1 MPSSLNFRAEEH
13 SMLQRA
19 SRIIFFILAWAV
31 FAPTGAWAQAP
42 MGKPDLSKL
51 ADEAQGWLSDM
62 VRINSVNPPG
72 NEAAVAKYISAIFQK
87 EGISNEVLEMAPG
100 RSIVVARLQAG
111 PLADPTNALLLV
123 AHQDTVGVDTAK
135 WAVDPFSAAI
145 RDGSMWG
152 RGSID
157 DKAMLAANMATM
169 VELKRTGAHLA
180 RDVIFLATDDEE
192 QGGAA
197 SIKVTIQKYWD
208 KIACAYALNEGGR
221 VMMKDAKVQYVGI
234 QASEKVA
241 YNVTVTATGHSGHG
255 SLPRPDNAVV
265 HLAAAVAKLGT
276 YEVPAQ
282 PSTITLR
289 YFEQLS
295 KIEDD
300 DVAKWMRALEQP
312 QRADLAVKHLGEE
325 SAMWNSMLRD
335 TIAPTM
341 LQAGV
346 RVNVVPSEATAN
358 LNIRMLP
365 GHSIEEL
372 MGQFTKI
379 VNDPQIKFQ
388 LAPDSGENAPPS
400 DLNTPL
406 YQTIERLTPLEFPGA
421 IALPLLGTG
430 ATDSA
435 SLRLHK
441 VQAYGLE
448 PFPMIEADSSR
459 IHADDERI
467 PVDSF
472 HKGVV
477 FLYHVVS
484 DFASS
489 K

>member
-1 MPSSLNFRAEEH
+1 
-13 SMLQRA
+13 MLHRVGW
-19 SRIIFFILAWAV
+19 ILLTVALAL
-31 FAPTGAWAQAP
+31 AAGAGARAQAP
-42 MGKPDLSKL
+42 MAKPDLSKL
-51 ADEAQGWLSDM
+51 ADEAQGWLSDL

-72 NEAAVAKYISAIFQK
+72 NEAVVAKYISAIFQK
-87 EGISNEVLEMAPG
+87 EGISNEVIEMAPG
-100 RSIVVARLQAG
+100 RSIVIARLQAG

-123 AHQDTVGVDTAK
+123 AHQDTVGVDPKK
-135 WAVDPFSAAI
+135 WTVDPFAANI
-145 RDGSMWG
+145 RDGYMYG

-157 DKAMLAANMATM
+157 DKAMLAANIATM
-169 VELKRTGAHLA
+169 VQLKRSAARLA
-180 RDVIFLATDDEE
+180 RDVIFLSTDDEE
-192 QGGAA
+192 QGGSA

-221 VMMKDAKVQYVGI
+221 IMMKDAKVQYVGV

-241 YNVTVTATGHSGHG
+241 YNVTVTATGSSGHG
-255 SLPRPDNAVV
+255 SLPKPDNAVV
-265 HLAAAVAKLGT
+265 HLAAAVEKLGMFQ
-276 YEVPAQ
+276 VPAV

-289 YFEQLS
+289 YFEQLA

-300 DVAKWMRALEQP
+300 EIAKWMRALEQP
-312 QRADLAVKHLGEE
+312 GRADLAVRHLSDE
-325 SAMWNSMLRD
+325 SPMWNSMLRD

-400 DLNTPL
+400 DLTSPL
-406 YQTIERLTPLEFPGA
+406 YQTIERLTPQDFPGA
-421 IALPLLGTG
+421 ITVPLLGTG

-448 PFPMIEADSSR
+448 PFPMIESDSSR
-459 IHADDERI
+459 VHGDDERI

-472 HKGVV
+472 HKGVA

-484 DFASS
+484 DFAST

>member
-1 MPSSLNFRAEEH
+1 MLHRAG
-13 SMLQRA
+13 
-19 SRIIFFILAWAV
+19 RIVFIMFLMAWAV
-31 FAPTGAWAQAP
+31 LAAPGARAQSP
-42 MGKPDLSKL
+42 MANPDLGKL
-51 ADEAQGWLSDM
+51 SDEAQIWLSDL
-62 VRINSVNPPG
+62 VRINTVNPPG
-72 NEAAVAKYISAIFQK
+72 NEAVVAKYISAIFQK
-87 EGISNEVLEMAPG
+87 EGISNEVIEMAPG

-111 PLADPTNALLLV
+111 PLPNASSALLLV
-123 AHQDTVGVDTAK
+123 AHQDTVGVDSKK
-135 WAVDPFSAAI
+135 WTVDPFMAAL
-145 RDGSMWG
+145 RDGYIYG

-157 DKAMLAANMATM
+157 DKAMLAANIATM
-169 VELKRTGAHLA
+169 VELKRSGARLA

-192 QGGAA
+192 QGGSA
-197 SIKVTIQKYWD
+197 SIKATVQKYWD

-221 VMMKDAKVQYVGI
+221 VMMKDGKVQYVGV

-241 YNVTVTATGHSGHG
+241 YNVTVTATGTSGHG

-265 HLAAAVAKLGT
+265 HLAAAVEKLGT
-276 YEVPAQ
+276 YQVPAQ

-289 YFEQLS
+289 YFEQLA

-300 DVAKWMRALEQP
+300 EIAKWMRALEQP
-312 QRADLAVKHLGEE
+312 ERADLAVKHLADE
-325 SAMWNSMLRD
+325 SPMWNSMLRD

-358 LNIRMLP
+358 LNVRMLP

-379 VNDPQIKFQ
+379 VSDPQIKFQ
-388 LAPDSGENAPPS
+388 LAPDSGEIAPPS
-400 DLNTPL
+400 ELTTPL
-406 YQTIERLTPLEFPGA
+406 YQTIERLTPQEFPGA
-421 IALPLLGTG
+421 ITVPLLGTG

-435 SLRLHK
+435 TLRLHK

-448 PFPMIEADSSR
+448 PFPMIESDSSR
-459 IHADDERI
+459 VHGDDERI

-472 HKGVV
+472 HKGVA

-484 DFASS
+484 DFAST

>member
-1 MPSSLNFRAEEH
+1 MVHRAGRMILIAVLAVVTSAGARAQSSMA
-13 SMLQRA
+13 
-19 SRIIFFILAWAV
+19 
-31 FAPTGAWAQAP
+31 
-42 MGKPDLSKL
+42 KPDLTKL
-51 ADEAQGWLSDM
+51 EDEAQLWLSDL

-87 EGISNEVLEMAPG
+87 EGINNEVLEMAPG
-100 RSIVVARLQAG
+100 RSIVVARIQAG
-111 PLADPTNALLLV
+111 PLPDPSNALLLV
-123 AHQDTVGVDTAK
+123 AHQDTVGVDVKK
-135 WAVDPFSAAI
+135 WTTDPFAGTV
-145 RDGSMWG
+145 RDGYLWG

-157 DKAMLAANMATM
+157 DKAMLAANIATM
-169 VELKRTGAHLA
+169 VEIKRTNAHIA
-180 RDVIFLATDDEE
+180 RDVIFLSTDDEE
-192 QGGAA
+192 QGGSA
-197 SIKVTIQKYWD
+197 SIKVAIQKYWD

-221 VMMKDAKVQYVGI
+221 VIVKDAKVQYVGV
-234 QASEKVA
+234 QASEKVS
-241 YNVTVTATGHSGHG
+241 YNVTVTATGSSGHG
-255 SLPRPDNAVV
+255 SLPKPDNAVV
-265 HLAAAVAKLGT
+265 HLAAAVEKLGT
-276 YEVPAQ
+276 FQVPAQ

-289 YFEQLS
+289 YFDQLS
-295 KIEDD
+295 KVEDD
-300 DVAKWMRALEQP
+300 EIAKWMRALEQP
-312 QRADLAVKHLGEE
+312 SRADLAVKHL
-325 SAMWNSMLRD
+325 SDASPMWNSMLRD

-365 GHSIEEL
+365 GHSINEL

-388 LAPDSGENAPPS
+388 LAPDAGENAPPS
-400 DLNTPL
+400 ELTTPL
-406 YQTIERLTPLEFPGA
+406 YHAIERVSSQDFPGA
-421 IALPLLGTG
+421 ITVPMLGTG

-448 PFPMIEADSSR
+448 PFPMVEEDSSR
-459 IHADDERI
+459 VHSDDERI
-467 PVDSF
+467 PVDGF
-472 HKGVV
+472 HKGVA

>member
-1 MPSSLNFRAEEH
+1 MFDRPV
-13 SMLQRA
+13 
-19 SRIIFFILAWAV
+19 RIILTVGLA
-31 FAPTGAWAQAP
+31 FAAGAGSWAQAP
-42 MGKPDLSKL
+42 MAKPDLTKL
-51 ADEAQGWLSDM
+51 ADEAQVWLSDL

-72 NEAAVAKYISAIFQK
+72 NEAVVAKYIAAIFQK
-87 EGISNEVLEMAPG
+87 EGIPSEVIEMAPG
-100 RSIVVARLQAG
+100 RSIVVARLLAS
-111 PLADPTNALLLV
+111 PLPDPAHALLLV
-123 AHQDTVGVDTAK
+123 AHQDTVGVDPKKWTA
-135 WAVDPFSAAI
+135 DPFAATI
-145 RDGSMWG
+145 RDGYMYG

-157 DKAMLAANMATM
+157 DKAMLAANIATM
-169 VELKRTGAHLA
+169 VELRRSNARIS
-180 RDVIFLATDDEE
+180 RDVLFLATDDEE
-192 QGGAA
+192 QGGSA
-197 SIKVTIQKYWD
+197 SIKVAIQKYWD

-221 VMMKDAKVQYVGI
+221 VMMKDSKVQYVGV

-241 YNVTVTATGHSGHG
+241 YNVTVTATGSSGHG
-255 SLPRPDNAVV
+255 SLPKPDNAVV
-265 HLAAAVAKLGT
+265 HLAAAVQKLGT
-276 YEVPAQ
+276 YQVPAQ

-289 YFEQLS
+289 YFEQLA
-295 KIEDD
+295 KVEDD
-300 DVAKWMRALEQP
+300 ELAKWMRALEQP
-312 QRADLAVKHLGEE
+312 GRADLAVRHLSDE
-325 SAMWNSMLRD
+325 SPMWNSMLRD

-346 RVNVVPSEATAN
+346 RVNVVPSEASAN

-372 MGQFTKI
+372 MGQFVKI

-400 DLNTPL
+400 DLTSPL
-406 YQTIERLTPLEFPGA
+406 YQTIERLTPQEFPGA
-421 IALPLLGTG
+421 ITVPLLGTG

-448 PFPMIEADSSR
+448 PFPMIESDSSR
-459 IHADDERI
+459 VHSDDERI

-472 HKGVV
+472 HRGVI

>member
-1 MPSSLNFRAEEH
+1 MLHRAG
-13 SMLQRA
+13 
-19 SRIIFFILAWAV
+19 RIVFTVACVV
-31 FAPTGAWAQAP
+31 FAAAGARAQAP
-42 MGKPDLSKL
+42 LAKPDLDKL
-51 ADEAQGWLSDM
+51 ANEAQLWLGDL

-72 NEAAVAKYISAIFQK
+72 NEAQVAKYISAIFQK

-100 RSIVVARLQAG
+100 RSIVVARVPAG
-111 PLADPTNALLLV
+111 PFPDPSNALLLV
-123 AHQDTVGVDTAK
+123 AHQDTVGVDPKK
-135 WAVDPFSAAI
+135 WTVDPFAALI
-145 RDGSMWG
+145 RDGYMYG

-157 DKAMLAANMATM
+157 DKAMLTANIATM
-169 VELKRTGAHLA
+169 VELKRTGARLA

-192 QGGAA
+192 QGGSA
-197 SIKVTIQKYWD
+197 SIKVSIDKYWD

-221 VMMKDAKVQYVGI
+221 VMVKDGKVQYVGV
-234 QASEKVA
+234 QASEKIP
-241 YNVTVTATGHSGHG
+241 YNVTVTATGESGHA
-255 SLPRPDNAVV
+255 SLPKPDNAVV
-265 HLAAAVAKLGT
+265 HLAAAIEKLGT
-276 YEVPAQ
+276 YQVPAQ

-295 KIEDD
+295 KIENDEI
-300 DVAKWMRALEQP
+300 AKWMRALEQP
-312 QRADLAVKHLGEE
+312 ERADLAVKHLSEE
-325 SAMWNSMLRD
+325 SPMWNSMLRD
-335 TIAPTM
+335 TIAPTI

-372 MGQFTKI
+372 MGQFVKI

-400 DLNTPL
+400 DLKSPL
-406 YQTIERLTPLEFPGA
+406 FQTIERLTPQDFPGA
-421 IALPLLGTG
+421 ITVPILGTG

-448 PFPMIEADSSR
+448 PFPMVEGDSSR
-459 IHADDERI
+459 VHADDERI
-467 PVDSF
+467 PIDSF
-472 HKGVV
+472 HKGVA

-484 DFASS
+484 DFAST

>member
-1 MPSSLNFRAEEH
+1 MWLNFRLEERFMIH
-13 SMLQRA
+13 RA
-19 SRIIFFILAWAV
+19 GRILLTVALALA
-31 FAPTGAWAQAP
+31 ASAGARAQAP
-42 MGKPDLSKL
+42 MAKPDLSKL
-51 ADEAQGWLSDM
+51 ADEAQVWLGDL

-72 NEAAVAKYISAIFQK
+72 NEAVVAKYISAIFQK
-87 EGISNEVLEMAPG
+87 EGISNEVIEMAPG

-123 AHQDTVGVDTAK
+123 AHQDTVGVDPKK
-135 WAVDPFSAAI
+135 WTVDPFAANI
-145 RDGSMWG
+145 RDGYMYG

-157 DKAMLAANMATM
+157 DKAMLAANIATM
-169 VELKRTGAHLA
+169 VQLKRSGARLA
-180 RDVIFLATDDEE
+180 RDVIFLSTDDEE
-192 QGGAA
+192 QGGSA

-221 VMMKDAKVQYVGI
+221 VMMKDAKVQYVGV

-241 YNVTVTATGHSGHG
+241 YNVTVTATGSSGHG
-255 SLPRPDNAVV
+255 SLPKPDNAVV
-265 HLAAAVAKLGT
+265 HLAAAVEKLGKFQ
-276 YEVPAQ
+276 VPAQ

-289 YFEQLS
+289 YFEQLA

-300 DVAKWMRALEQP
+300 EIAKWMRALEQP
-312 QRADLAVKHLGEE
+312 GRADLAVKHLSDE
-325 SAMWNSMLRD
+325 SPMWNSMLRD

-365 GHSIEEL
+365 GHSVEEL

-400 DLNTPL
+400 DLTTPL
-406 YQTIERLTPLEFPGA
+406 YQTIERLTPQEFPGA
-421 IALPLLGTG
+421 ITVPLLGTG

-448 PFPMIEADSSR
+448 PFPMIESDSSR
-459 IHADDERI
+459 VHGDDERI

-484 DFASS
+484 DFAST

>member
-1 MPSSLNFRAEEH
+1 MLNRAG
-13 SMLQRA
+13 
-19 SRIIFFILAWAV
+19 RIIFTVAWAV
-31 FAPTGAWAQAP
+31 VAAAGARAQSP
-42 MGKPDLSKL
+42 MAKPDLSKL
-51 ADEAQGWLSDM
+51 ADEAQVWLSDL

-72 NEAAVAKYISAIFQK
+72 NEAVVAKYISAIFQK
-87 EGISNEVLEMAPG
+87 EGISNEVIEMAPG
-100 RSIVVARLQAG
+100 RSIVIARLQAG
-111 PLADPTNALLLV
+111 PLPDPTNALLLV

-135 WAVDPFSAAI
+135 WTVDPFAAVI
-145 RDGSMWG
+145 RDGYMYG

-157 DKAMLAANMATM
+157 DKAMLAANIATM
-169 VELKRTGAHLA
+169 VELKRTGARLA
-180 RDVIFLATDDEE
+180 RDVIFLSTDDEE
-192 QGGAA
+192 QGGSA

-208 KIACAYALNEGGR
+208 KIACAYSLNEGGR
-221 VMMKDAKVQYVGI
+221 VMVQDGKVQYVGV

-241 YNVTVTATGHSGHG
+241 YNVTVTATGQSGHG

-276 YEVPAQ
+276 YQVPAQ

-300 DVAKWMRALEQP
+300 EIAKWMRALEQP
-312 QRADLAVKHLGEE
+312 ERADLAVKHLSEQ
-325 SAMWNSMLRD
+325 SPMWNSMLRD

-346 RVNVVPSEATAN
+346 RVNVVPSAATAN
-358 LNIRMLP
+358 LNVRMLP

-372 MGQFTKI
+372 MGQFVKI
-379 VNDPQIKFQ
+379 VNDPQIRFQ

-400 DLNTPL
+400 NLTTPL
-406 YQTIERLTPLEFPGA
+406 YQTIERLTPQDFPGA
-421 IALPLLGTG
+421 ITVPILGTG

-448 PFPMIEADSSR
+448 PFPLIENDGSR
-459 IHADDERI
+459 VHADDERI

>member
-1 MPSSLNFRAEEH
+1 MVR
-13 SMLQRA
+13 RA
-19 SRIIFFILAWAV
+19 SRFIIFTLAWAV
-31 FAPTGAWAQAP
+31 FAATGARAQAP
-42 MGKPDLSKL
+42 TGRPDLSKL

-62 VRINSVNPPG
+62 VRINTVNPPG
-72 NEAAVAKYISAIFQK
+72 NEAVVAKYISSIFQK

-123 AHQDTVGVDTAK
+123 AHQDTVGVDPAK

-145 RDGSMWG
+145 RDGYLWG

-157 DKAMLAANMATM
+157 DKAMLAANIATM

-197 SIKVTIQKYWD
+197 SIKATIQKYWD

-221 VMMKDAKVQYVGI
+221 VMMKDGKVQYVGI

-241 YNVTVTATGHSGHG
+241 YNVTVTATGPSGHG

-276 YEVPAQ
+276 YQVPAQ
-282 PSTITLR
+282 PNTITLR
-289 YFEQLS
+289 YFEQLA
-295 KIEDD
+295 KVEDD
-300 DVAKWMRALEQP
+300 DLAKWMRALEQP
-312 QRADLAVKHLGEE
+312 QRADLAVQHLGEE

-372 MGQFTKI
+372 ISQFTKI
-379 VNDPQIKFQ
+379 VNDPQVKFQ

-406 YQTIERLTPLEFPGA
+406 YQIIERLTPQEFPGA
-421 IALPLLGTG
+421 ITLPMMGTG

-441 VQAYGLE
+441 VQAYGLQ

-459 IHADDERI
+459 VHADDERI
-467 PVDSF
+467 PVESF

-484 DFASS
+484 DFAST

>member
-1 MPSSLNFRAEEH
+1 LTIA
-13 SMLQRA
+13 
-19 SRIIFFILAWAV
+19 LALA
-31 FAPTGAWAQAP
+31 ATAGAQAQAP
-42 MGKPDLSKL
+42 VAKPDLSKL

-72 NEAAVAKYISAIFQK
+72 NEAAVAKYIAAIFQK
-87 EGISNEVLEMAPG
+87 ENISYEVIEMAPG
-100 RSIVVARLQAG
+100 RSIVIAHIQAG
-111 PLADPTNALLLV
+111 PFPAPANALLLV
-123 AHQDTVGVDTAK
+123 AHQDTVGVDLQRWT
-135 WAVDPFSAAI
+135 VDPFAATI
-145 RDGSMWG
+145 RDGYMYG

-157 DKAMLAANMATM
+157 DKAMLTANIATM
-169 VELKRTGAHLA
+169 VELKRTNARLA

-192 QGGAA
+192 QGGSA
-197 SIKVTIQKYWD
+197 SIKITIQKYWD
-208 KIACAYALNEGGR
+208 KIACAYSLNEGGR
-221 VMMKDAKVQYVGI
+221 VMMKDGKVQYVGV

-241 YNVTVTATGHSGHG
+241 YNVTVTATGQSGHG

-265 HLAAAVAKLGT
+265 HLSAAVAKLGT
-276 YEVPAQ
+276 FQVPAQ

-295 KIEDD
+295 KVEDD
-300 DVAKWMRALEQP
+300 DIAKWMRALEQP
-312 QRADLAVKHLGEE
+312 ERADLAVKHLSDE
-325 SAMWNSMLRD
+325 SPMWNSMLRD
-335 TIAPTM
+335 TIAPTI

-358 LNIRMLP
+358 LNVRMLP

-372 MGQFTKI
+372 MGQFVKI

-400 DLNTPL
+400 ELTTPL
-406 YQTIERLTPLEFPGA
+406 YQTIERLTPQEFPGA
-421 IALPLLGTG
+421 ITVPLLGTG

-448 PFPMIEADSSR
+448 PFPMIESDSSR
-459 IHADDERI
+459 VHSDDERI

-472 HKGVV
+472 HKGLA

>member
-1 MPSSLNFRAEEH
+1 
-13 SMLQRA
+13 MLHRTG
-19 SRIIFFILAWAV
+19 RIILFTVAYGLFSSA
-31 FAPTGAWAQAP
+31 GARAQAP
-42 MGKPDLSKL
+42 MAKPDLTKL
-51 ADEAQGWLSDM
+51 ADEAQVWLSDL

-72 NEAAVAKYISAIFQK
+72 NEAVVAKYISAIFQK
-87 EGISNEVLEMAPG
+87 EGISNEVLEMEPG

-111 PLADPTNALLLV
+111 PLPDPTNALLLL
-123 AHQDTVGVDTAK
+123 AHQDTVGVDPKKWTA
-135 WAVDPFSAAI
+135 DPFAATI
-145 RDGSMWG
+145 RDGYMYG

-157 DKAMLAANMATM
+157 DKAMLAANIATM
-169 VELKRTGAHLA
+169 VELKRTGARLA
-180 RDVIFLATDDEE
+180 RDVLFLATDDEE
-192 QGGAA
+192 QGGSA
-197 SIKVTIQKYWD
+197 SIKVTVQKYWD

-221 VMMKDAKVQYVGI
+221 VMVKNGKVQYVGV

-241 YNVTVTATGHSGHG
+241 YNVTVTATGSSGHG
-255 SLPRPDNAVV
+255 SLPKPDNAVV
-265 HLAAAVAKLGT
+265 HLSAAIQKLGT
-276 YEVPAQ
+276 FQVPAQ

-289 YFEQLS
+289 YFEQLA

-300 DVAKWMRALEQP
+300 EIAKWMRALEQP
-312 QRADLAVKHLGEE
+312 ERADLAVRHLADE
-325 SAMWNSMLRD
+325 SPMWNSMLRD

-346 RVNVVPSEATAN
+346 RVNVVPSEAAAN

-400 DLNTPL
+400 DLKSTL
-406 YQTIERLTPLEFPGA
+406 YQTIERLTPQDFPGA
-421 IALPLLGTG
+421 ITVPLLGTG

-448 PFPMIEADSSR
+448 PFPMIENDSSR
-459 IHADDERI
+459 VHGDDERI
-467 PVDSF
+467 PVDGF

>member
-1 MPSSLNFRAEEH
+1 MMHRAGR
-13 SMLQRA
+13 M
-19 SRIIFFILAWAV
+19 ILTFV
-31 FAPTGAWAQAP
+31 FALAASAGARAQAP
-42 MGKPDLSKL
+42 QAKPDLSKL
-51 ADEAQGWLSDM
+51 ADEAQVWLGDL

-100 RSIVVARLQAG
+100 RSIIVARLQAG
-111 PLADPTNALLLV
+111 PLPDPSNALLLM
-123 AHQDTVGVDTAK
+123 AHQDTVGVDTRK
-135 WAVDPFSAAI
+135 WTADPFAATI
-145 RDGSMWG
+145 RDGYMWG

-157 DKAMLAANMATM
+157 DKAMLAANIATM
-169 VELKRTGAHLA
+169 VELKRSNVRLQ
-180 RDVIFLATDDEE
+180 RDVLFLGTDDEE
-192 QGGAA
+192 QGGSA
-197 SIKVTIQKYWD
+197 SIKVAVQKYWD

-221 VMMKDAKVQYVGI
+221 VMIKDAKVQYVGV

-241 YNVTVTATGHSGHG
+241 YNVTVTASGSSGHG
-255 SLPRPDNAVV
+255 SLPKPDNAVV
-265 HLAAAVAKLGT
+265 HLAMAVAKLGT
-276 YEVPAQ
+276 YQIPAQ

-289 YFEQLS
+289 YFEQLA
-295 KIEDD
+295 KVEDD
-300 DVAKWMRALEQP
+300 EIGKWMRALEQP
-312 QRADLAVKHLGEE
+312 SRADLAVKHLSDE
-325 SAMWNSMLRD
+325 SPMWNSMLRD

-372 MGQFTKI
+372 MGQFVKI

-388 LAPDSGENAPPS
+388 LAPDAGENAPPS
-400 DLNTPL
+400 DLTSPL
-406 YQTIERLTPLEFPGA
+406 YRTIERITPQEFPGA
-421 IALPLLGTG
+421 ITVPLLGTG

-441 VQAYGLE
+441 VQSYGLE

-459 IHADDERI
+459 VHSDDERI
-467 PVDSF
+467 PLDGF

-477 FLYHVVS
+477 FLYHVVV
-484 DFASS
+484 DFAST